1 MARFHHPLLRL
12 ALALPVL
19 ACLICR
25 RFDCV
30 YKSDDVN
37 AL

>member
-1 MARFHHPLLRL
+1 MARFHHPLLGL

-25 RFDCV
+25 CFDRL

-37 AL
+37 RL

>member
-1 MARFHHPLLRL
+1 MARFHHPPLRL

-25 RFDCV
+25 RFDRH
-30 YKSDDVN
+30 YKSDDVYR
-37 AL
+37 L